1 MLYGTVNL
9 VWLTVTGRINISDS
23 QRRATLLVFFP
34 VNKSYALKLLIFLS
48 ETLFFCGYLATL
60 AVSCNRLCLFLF
72 CERKEDWKSQ
82 EVSKSVPFLKQDK
95 RIMSICINLPFKII
109 LFFTV
114 RTTLSFCLLCFFSH
128 LLHQSCLT
136 GKGKFMN
143 FWICFMFHYFRQCVF
158 KCYRE

>member
-1 MLYGTVNL
+1 MPGVRNKWAFFTVASFSGDPHKDL
-9 VWLTVTGRINISDS
+9 IN
-23 QRRATLLVFFP
+23 
-34 VNKSYALKLLIFLS
+34 KLI
-48 ETLFFCGYLATL
+48 
-60 AVSCNRLCLFLF
+60 
-72 CERKEDWKSQ
+72 
-82 EVSKSVPFLKQDK
+82 
-95 RIMSICINLPFKII
+95 FKII

-158 KCYRE
+158 KCYREQYATRIEATQQQQQQVISLIHGANSVVHMSERIMLPQILQLLEEKCRNILKKRLLVTESEFVLLTR

>member
-48 ETLFFCGYLATL
+48 ETLFFCSYLATL

-72 CERKEDWKSQ
+72 CNFISE
-82 EVSKSVPFLKQDK
+82 LKLYFDK
-95 RIMSICINLPFKII
+95 MTCRGLNLSGVEEKTKKNKRMHTWFNLCSPASNLCMCTYTLCIHRHTHYINLHVC
-109 LFFTV
+109 TV
-114 RTTLSFCLLCFFSH
+114 TI
-128 LLHQSCLT
+128 
-136 GKGKFMN
+136 K
-143 FWICFMFHYFRQCVF
+143 
-158 KCYRE
+158 E